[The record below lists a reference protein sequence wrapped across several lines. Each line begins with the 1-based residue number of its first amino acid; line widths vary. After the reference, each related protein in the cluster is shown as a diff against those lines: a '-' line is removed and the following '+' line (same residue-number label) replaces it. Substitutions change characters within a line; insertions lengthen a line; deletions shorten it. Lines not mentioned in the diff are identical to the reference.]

1 MLWLTW
7 RQFRISAIVA
17 GAALAAIAVTLAV
30 TGPHLAALYN
40 DNGLGTC
47 AADCGNRVTSF
58 INEVRGTATEDI
70 FYGGVYLI
78 FMVPAL
84 IGLFWGAP
92 LITRE
97 LETGTFRLAW
107 NQSVTRR
114 RWVVTKLVLVG
125 FASVAAAGL
134 LSLMMSWWASPLYRA
149 AQQSSGNSLS
159 ISRLAPSQFGAT
171 GIVPIGY
178 AALAFALG
186 VTAGVLVRRTIVA
199 MAITLAVFI
208 AIQVLWPLFVRP
220 HLIVPA
226 HTIQALNAVTW
237 NGTGDVNK
245 GHLILVP
252 GSVGGF
258 PPGTWITGSQPVN
271 AAGTPIAIAPAPCV
285 SATNFIQCLQNH
297 GVRMEF
303 TYQPADRYWDFQWLE
318 TGIFLVAAAGLGG
331 VCYRR
336 VRRLA

>member
-1 MLWLTW
+1 MIWLTW
-7 RQFRISAIVA
+7 RQFRPQVIVA

-47 AADCGNRVTSF
+47 AADCGSRVTSF
-58 INEVRGTATEDI
+58 VNQVRGTASEDI
-70 FYGGVYLI
+70 FYGGILLI
-78 FMVPAL
+78 YVVPAL

-97 LETGTFRLAW
+97 IESGTFRLAW

-114 RWVVTKLVLVG
+114 RWVATKLVLVG
-125 FASVAAAGL
+125 LASMAAAGL

-149 AQQSSGNSLS
+149 AQQAGQNSLS

-171 GIVPIGY
+171 GVVPIGY

-186 VTAGVLVRRTIVA
+186 VTAGLLVRRTIVA
-199 MAITLAVFI
+199 MAITLAVFV

-220 HLIVPA
+220 HLIAPV
-226 HTIQALNAVTW
+226 HSIQALNAVAW
-237 NGTGDVNK
+237 NGTGDVNN

-258 PPGTWITGSQPVN
+258 PLGTWITSSQPVN
-271 AAGTPIAIAPAPCV
+271 TAGSPITMAPTPCV
-285 SATNFIQCLQNH
+285 SASNFIQCLQNH
-297 GVRMEF
+297 GVRMKF

-331 VCYRR
+331 VCYWR